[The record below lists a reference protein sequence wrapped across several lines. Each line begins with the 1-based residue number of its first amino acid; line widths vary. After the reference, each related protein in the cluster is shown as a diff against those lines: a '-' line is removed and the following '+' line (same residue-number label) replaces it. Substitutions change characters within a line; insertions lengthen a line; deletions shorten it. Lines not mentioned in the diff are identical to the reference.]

1 MGISLTGRSRGRR
14 GRRATAA
21 ERMLGFMQSFVT
33 LRCTM
38 IFLKKPHSSIVYG
51 DFHNFP

>member
-1 MGISLTGRSRGRR
+1 MGISLTGSQARR

-33 LRCTM
+33 LHRTM
-38 IFLKKPHSSIVYG
+38 IFLKKPHSIIVYG
-51 DFHNFP
+51 DFRNFP